1 MYSCKAGIVVSN
13 LSQFGFLGYETQV
26 VNKNLVLRGITI
38 KIPYIQML
46 KKFSLK
52 LNLFS
57 GR

>member
-1 MYSCKAGIVVSN
+1 MYSCKAGIVVSD

-26 VNKNLVLRGITI
+26 VNKKRGITI

-46 KKFSLK
+46 KKVSLK